1 MTKELT
7 RMELAA
13 CKRVAANTKSLKTK
27 LAKLTSKIEELK
39 DQQVVYLEEI
49 RMWEAPI
56 MEKYGYSVDEI
67 LDGSYLKSPSVEDV
81 ISIADKMWVTE
92 ANPVEEVRESF
103 DGERMPKDYQPMC
116 NVPYEDTSYITEQ

>member
-1 MTKELT
+1 MNRELT

-27 LAKLTSKIEELK
+27 LAKLTAKIEELK
-39 DQQVVYLEEI
+39 NQQVTYLEEI

-67 LDGSYLKSPSVEDV
+67 LDGTYLLPVCNEEIEEFEDNNDNLEYPSE
-81 ISIADKMWVTE
+81 T
-92 ANPVEEVRESF
+92 F
-103 DGERMPKDYQPMC
+103 D
-116 NVPYEDTSYITEQ
+116 NTL

>member
-1 MTKELT
+1 MCKELT

-27 LAKLTSKIEELK
+27 LKKLTDKINELQN
-39 DQQVVYLEEI
+39 QQVAYLEEI

-67 LDGSYLKSPSVEDV
+67 LDGTYLIPVCNEELPE
-81 ISIADKMWVTE
+81 SIAIEEELDVE
-92 ANPVEEVRESF
+92 AFESYANPSTIEVE
-103 DGERMPKDYQPMC
+103 
-116 NVPYEDTSYITEQ
+116 

>member
-27 LAKLTSKIEELK
+27 LAKLTAKIEELK
-39 DQQVVYLEEI
+39 NQQVTYLEEI

-56 MEKYGYSVDEI
+56 MEKCGYSVDEI
-67 LDGSYLKSPSVEDV
+67 LDGTYLIP
-81 ISIADKMWVTE
+81 TC
-92 ANPVEEVRESF
+92 NEEVPVTYDEAL
-103 DGERMPKDYQPMC
+103 ERMAESIEVDI
-116 NVPYEDTSYITEQ
+116 NNL

>member
-1 MTKELT
+1 MKELT

-27 LAKLTSKIEELK
+27 LAKLTAKIEELK
-39 DQQVVYLEEI
+39 NQQVAYLEEI

-67 LDGSYLKSPSVEDV
+67 LDGTYLIPVCNEELPESIEIKEELDVKAFESY
-81 ISIADKMWVTE
+81 
-92 ANPVEEVRESF
+92 ANPSTIEVE
-103 DGERMPKDYQPMC
+103 
-116 NVPYEDTSYITEQ
+116 

>member
-1 MTKELT
+1 MCKELT

-27 LAKLTSKIEELK
+27 LAKLTAKIEELK
-39 DQQVVYLEEI
+39 NQQVAYLEEI

-67 LDGSYLKSPSVEDV
+67 LDGTYLIPTCNEELPKSL
-81 ISIADKMWVTE
+81 SIEGDINIEAFKDY
-92 ANPVEEVRESF
+92 ANPSTIEVE
-103 DGERMPKDYQPMC
+103 Y
-116 NVPYEDTSYITEQ
+116 

>member
-13 CKRVAANTKSLKTK
+13 CKRIAANTKSLKTK
-27 LAKLTSKIEELK
+27 LAKLTAKIEELK
-39 DQQVVYLEEI
+39 NQQVAYLEEI

-67 LDGSYLKSPSVEDV
+67 LDGSYLLAEETIPEITVEDFTESVEVNID
-81 ISIADKMWVTE
+81 E
-92 ANPVEEVRESF
+92 L
-103 DGERMPKDYQPMC
+103 
-116 NVPYEDTSYITEQ
+116 

>member
-27 LAKLTSKIEELK
+27 LAKLTPKIEELK
-39 DQQVVYLEEI
+39 NQQVAYLEEI

-67 LDGSYLKSPSVEDV
+67 LDGSYLLPGNCVVCEPSEDCDCT
-81 ISIADKMWVTE
+81 I
-92 ANPVEEVRESF
+92 
-103 DGERMPKDYQPMC
+103 
-116 NVPYEDTSYITEQ
+116 EDITETVEVNIDEL